1 MEQSILTKE
10 QRDFLTCLAGEEYLR
25 EHFYLT
31 GGTALA
37 EYYLHHRLSEDLDF
51 FSADTP
57 LPFNAIDACVRT
69 YAKNT
74 GAQTEMSAIH
84 DRRRFFLRRG
94 DDFILKI
101 EFVLYQFPSLKAPEV
116 FDGLNVD
123 TFDDIAA
130 NKIMAMTQRCEAK
143 DFVDLY
149 FIMTEKGYTI
159 YDLLELARKKF
170 SYHFDPIWVGSELA
184 KVHRLPHLPNMI
196 KGLDMTTLKKFFE
209 EESLRLKPTIFQDI
223 E

>member
-10 QRDFLTCLAGEEYLR
+10 QNDFLKCLIGEEYLR

-57 LPFNAIDACVRT
+57 LPFNTIDAFVRT

-74 GAQTEMSAIH
+74 GAETEMSAIH
-84 DRRRFFLRRG
+84 DRRRFFLRWG
-94 DDFILKI
+94 SDSILKI
-101 EFVLYQFPSLKAPEV
+101 EFVSYQFPSLNPHEV

-143 DFVDLY
+143 DFVDIY
-149 FIMTEKGYTI
+149 FMMTEKGYTI

-170 SYHFDPIWVGSELA
+170 SYHFEPIWVGSELA
-184 KVHRLPHLPNMI
+184 KARRLPHLPRMI
-196 KGLDMTTLKKFFE
+196 KKLDMAVLKKFFE
-209 EESLRLKPTIFQDI
+209 VESLRLEPTIFQDL
-223 E
+223 